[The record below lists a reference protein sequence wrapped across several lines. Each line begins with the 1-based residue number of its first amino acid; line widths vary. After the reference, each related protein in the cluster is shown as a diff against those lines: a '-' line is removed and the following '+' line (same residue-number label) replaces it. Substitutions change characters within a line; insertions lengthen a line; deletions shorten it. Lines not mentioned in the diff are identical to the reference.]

1 MPRTNL
7 RERLLSA
14 GLDTLHRRGFNATS
28 VQDITDAAGAPK
40 GSFYNHF
47 ESKEALGAELVLRYE
62 EEGRELL
69 SVLGNA
75 TVAPLPRLRKYFD
88 ELCATAELS
97 CGCLF
102 ANFGLELS
110 HQSPLIRERV
120 AAAFAQWSDTVAAV
134 IREAQNAGAISK
146 ESSPDALAAFLI
158 HAYEG
163 ALLRAKV
170 DNSRAPLDLFLSTVF
185 TKVLT

>member
-1 MPRTNL
+1 MPRPNL
-7 RERLLSA
+7 REQILSA

-28 VQDITDAAGAPK
+28 VQDITEAAGVPK

-47 ESKEALGAELVLRYE
+47 ESKEALGAELVLKYAAER
-62 EEGRELL
+62 GELL

-75 TVAPLPRLRKYFD
+75 TVAPLSRLRRYFD
-88 ELCATAELS
+88 ELCARAELS
-97 CGCLF
+97 SGCLF

-120 AAAFAQWSDTVAAV
+120 AAAFARWSDTVAVV
-134 IREAQNAGAISK
+134 IREAQDAGAISK
-146 ESSPDALAAFLI
+146 ESSPEALAAFLI

-170 DNSRAPLDLFLSTVF
+170 DNSRAPLDHFLSTAF